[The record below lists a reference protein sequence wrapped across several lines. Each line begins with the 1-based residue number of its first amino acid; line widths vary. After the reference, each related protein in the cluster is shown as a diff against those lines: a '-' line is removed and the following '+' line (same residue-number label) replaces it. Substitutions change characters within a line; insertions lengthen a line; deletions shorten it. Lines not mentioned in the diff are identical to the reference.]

1 MEEKRFKLVTY
12 HHGKVLSEVFTD
24 SIEEVKRI
32 YSPSFNGIV
41 AVRVWDKG
49 RKLKYIESNRRFDTK
64 TRPM

>member
-32 YSPSFNGIV
+32 YKPAFKGSV
-41 AVRVWDKG
+41 AVRV
-49 RKLKYIESNRRFDTK
+49 
-64 TRPM
+64 